1 MQVMRVMFKSSR
13 RVFEELTRPF
23 GQDLM
28 RLALYRLKHTD
39 DAEDAVQD
47 TYLRAYRSFHTF
59 KQGTNIKAWMVKILF
74 NVISDSINKRSKQPD
89 SIAEEEIESVESNSA
104 SLKDPQLQIVENELN
119 SELLAALAGLP
130 SNLLNPLLLRELEDM
145 TYEQISQTLEVPV
158 GTVMSRLFRA
168 RKVLRER
175 LSGGNS
181 AQKTQESSQ
190 GGRI

>member
-1 MQVMRVMFKSSR
+1 
-13 RVFEELTRPF
+13 
-23 GQDLM
+23 M